1 MKHLPLKAV
10 MTGLEIIKTDEGY
23 ELHSPAGEAKYD
35 AWGVRCEVNGIPEYF
50 PSSISMKYCMPAA
63 TVDKGTEN
71 ITLSGAATD
80 VLYAL
85 FFRGALQSG
94 DLPAKSGA
102 AELRELG
109 FAETR
114 HTATEY
120 QKENYFTFL
129 TAKGQ
134 AFAIEHLVNTRFGV
148 KQYRSAINIG
158 VELDTSD
165 AQKALDEL
173 DDKISNSDAF
183 KVMKDG
189 WSHEKN
195 GTLIINNG
203 EVFVTDAKIDDA
215 VLSKSYSVKLNVAGK
230 GKPHEAGM
238 TLGVEGENS
247 KVEFLADSYKV
258 HEAAQSASNNEKTTL
273 NVGLSFG
280 GFPGAISHD
289 GANPADGNNATAEPI
304 SSIASATGTATKTRL
319 TDEMQELVLKAVRES
334 DLFTSLQAKIDAQTA
349 SVVGLQQAMHEA
361 VSDALRNALKPGGII
376 WNTRSSGL

>member
-1 MKHLPLKAV
+1 MGQK
-10 MTGLEIIKTDEGY
+10 I
-23 ELHSPAGEAKYD
+23 
-35 AWGVRCEVNGIPEYF
+35 
-50 PSSISMKYCMPAA
+50 
-63 TVDKGTEN
+63 

-129 TAKGQ
+129 TAEGQ
-134 AFAIEHLVNTRFGV
+134 AFAIEHLANTRFGV
-148 KQYRSAINIG
+148 KQYCSAINIG
-158 VELDTSD
+158 VELDTTD
-165 AQKALDEL
+165 AQKAIDDL
-173 DDKISNSDAF
+173 DDKIRNSDAF
-183 KVMKDG
+183 KVLKDG
-189 WSHEKN
+189 WSFEKN
-195 GTLIINNG
+195 GTLVINNG
-203 EVFVTDAKIDDA
+203 QVFITDAKISDG
-215 VLSKSYSVKLNVAGK
+215 VLSTNYNVKLNDADK

-238 TLGVEGENS
+238 ALDVEGEHS
-247 KVEFLADSYKV
+247 KVEFLADRYKV

-289 GANPADGNNATAEPI
+289 KANPADGNNAT
-304 SSIASATGTATKTRL
+304 KTSL
-319 TDEMQELVLKAVRES
+319 NDEMCEAVIDAIRES
-334 DLFTSLQAKIDAQTA
+334 DVFKALQASQDAQA
-349 SVVGLQQAMHEA
+349 SALVTTQQAIEQA
-361 VSDALRNALKPGGII
+361 ASDAIRNALKPGGLLY
-376 WNTRSSGL
+376 RP

>member
-1 MKHLPLKAV
+1 MSEK
-10 MTGLEIIKTDEGY
+10 I
-23 ELHSPAGEAKYD
+23 
-35 AWGVRCEVNGIPEYF
+35 
-50 PSSISMKYCMPAA
+50 
-63 TVDKGTEN
+63 

-80 VLYAL
+80 VLYSL

-129 TAKGQ
+129 TAEGQ
-134 AFAIEHLVNTRFGV
+134 EFAIKHLADTRFGV
-148 KQYRSAINIG
+148 PAGGYIGCPIDEPRDGINSYCPIEDFKWG
-158 VELDTSD
+158 WFVDKSGQ
-165 AQKALDEL
+165 AYIHKAL
-173 DDKISNSDAF
+173 IG
-183 KVMKDG
+183 DG
-189 WSHEKN
+189 
-195 GTLIINNG
+195 
-203 EVFVTDAKIDDA
+203 
-215 VLSKSYSVKLNVAGK
+215 VLSTGYNVKLNINNDGK
-230 GKPHEAGM
+230 EHAAGM
-238 TLGVEGENS
+238 AVGVEDGQS
-247 KVEFLADSYKV
+247 KVVFEADRFKV
-258 HEAAQSASNNEKTTL
+258 HEAAQSASNNEERAF
-273 NVGLSFG
+273 NGGLAFG

-334 DLFTSLQAKIDAQTA
+334 DLFAALQAKIDAQTA

-361 VSDALRNALKPGGII
+361 VKDALRNALKPGGILWAAI
-376 WNTRSSGL
+376 SHR